1 MDFTNHPLIHVLWS
15 FFIIFIWV
23 AWFWVLISIT
33 IDIFR
38 RHDASGVV
46 KALWLIF
53 IIFVPFLGVL
63 VYLIAEG
70 KGMAERNA
78 EQHAQQQQVM
88 DQYIREAATSG
99 GGGAAAEIEKAK
111 SLLDSGAITQAEF
124 DSLKAKALS

>member
-78 EQHAQQQQVM
+78 QQQARQQQVM
-88 DQYIREAATSG
+88 DQYIRDAASEG
-99 GGGAAAEIEKAK
+99 GGGAAEEIERAK
-111 SLLDSGAITQAEF
+111 GLLDSGAITQAEF
-124 DSLKAKALS
+124 ESLKAKALS

>member
-70 KGMAERNA
+70 KGMAERRAA
-78 EQHAQQQQVM
+78 EVQSAQQDM
-88 DQYIREAATSG
+88 DAYVKSVAAQSDP
-99 GGGAAAEIEKAK
+99 ASQIASAK
-111 SLLDSGAITQAEF
+111 QLLDSGVITQTEF
-124 DSLKAKALS
+124 DALKAKALA